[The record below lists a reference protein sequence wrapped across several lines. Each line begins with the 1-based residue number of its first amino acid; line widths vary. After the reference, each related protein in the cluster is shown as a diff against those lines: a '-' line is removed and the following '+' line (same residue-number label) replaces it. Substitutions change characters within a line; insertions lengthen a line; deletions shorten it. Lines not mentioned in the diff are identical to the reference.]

1 MYWEFQFFDDMPC
14 IWVDYMRLELMPYD
28 VIEVVYP
35 IFAGRY
41 EWTTI
46 GTDTG
51 PADSMGASMVTEG
64 FRQWKNFD
72 TKISGLDYLREPTP
86 DIPYLFRNISGP
98 AHLRDNYYDDHMAET
113 IEEDAGRAH
122 LKDDWCTTL
131 PVASSNIITIGGL
144 YPNMM
149 SEYFNDFTSVYYNR
163 IGEDFGTGFYSHAC
177 WGRDFYEGTEDK
189 GYAQISTYKD
199 LNGTIGLIIWGV
211 TGDDT
216 YYACYALQHG
226 LLEIM
231 QSLQP
236 GVTSLLLEFDYTVHP
251 SEDCFFHIIECLGT
265 ITECGGFDHLML
277 EKMGMYDDDLLF
289 KFIMNS
295 YSSEY
300 WVFHAHVDFDV
311 EYFWSI
317 PDLYAIAVTYPQ
329 YIYFHWEAKIHPDP

>member
-1 MYWEFQFFDDMPC
+1 
-14 IWVDYMRLELMPYD
+14 
-28 VIEVVYP
+28 
-35 IFAGRY
+35 
-41 EWTTI
+41 
-46 GTDTG
+46 
-51 PADSMGASMVTEG
+51 MGASMVTEG

-251 SEDCFFHIIECLGT
+251 SEDCFFHIVECLGT

-311 EYFWSI
+311 EYSWSI